1 MTQPSSLEFAVIHMG
16 PRLHYAVPEVIAQAG
31 LLKALYTDAHTGT
44 PSVRL
49 ASLVP
54 PALRPRSLRRL
65 LARQLPAAIPPAT
78 VKSWLYPTLQQERF
92 NRAHPDRRKLASFV
106 AERNIG
112 GHWLGRK
119 AVADNFGGANALYV
133 HPCACTEAIREAK
146 RRGMFIVYE
155 AISHPFNMR
164 TQKAEYERLGLPST
178 EGMDCIEENIR
189 FFAEE
194 AALAD
199 VVLAA
204 SDYVK
209 RGLVELGISP
219 ERIAVVPYGLDA
231 GFISGQLNPVP
242 GRLLYVGTID
252 AHKGMAYY
260 AEAARL
266 LRAEGFIGE
275 FRTIGPYSAPDVPSD
290 PAFRGLNYVGQMP
303 RSEVKHEFA
312 RADVFVFPTLTDGF
326 GMVLLEALFAG
337 LPIICTPNCGD
348 VVRDGFNGRVVPTH
362 DGPALAAAI
371 REIVDDRELRAR
383 MGRNALARKAEF
395 TLDTYRRRLVEVVQE
410 HAARRKH

>member
-1 MTQPSSLEFAVIHMG
+1 MKLEFAVIHMG

-31 LLKALYTDAHTGT
+31 MLKALYTDAHAGT

-54 PALRPRSLRRL
+54 PALRPRALRRL
-65 LARQLPAAIPPAT
+65 LARDLPAAIPPAR
-78 VKSWLYPTLQQERF
+78 VKSWLFPTLQQERF
-92 NRAHPDRRKLASFV
+92 NRAYPDRRKQAWFA
-106 AERNIG
+106 AERNVG

-119 AVADNFGGANALYV
+119 AIADNFGGANALYI

-146 RRGMFIVYE
+146 RRGLFVVLE

-164 TQKAEYERLGLPST
+164 TQKAEYERLGLPLT

-204 SDYVK
+204 SEYVK
-209 RGLVELGISP
+209 RGLVELGIPP

-231 GFISGQLNPVP
+231 GFYSESPQPQP
-242 GRLLYVGTID
+242 GRVLYVGTVD
-252 AHKGMAYY
+252 SHKGIAYL
-260 AEAARL
+260 AQAARQL
-266 LRAEGFIGE
+266 QAEGFAAE
-275 FRTIGPYSAPDVPSD
+275 FIAVGPSSSAGLLQH
-290 PAFRGLNYVGQMP
+290 PAFAGLNYVGQVP
-303 RSEVKHEFA
+303 RSEVKHRFA
-312 RADVFVFPTLTDGF
+312 SADLFVFPTLTDGF

-337 LPIICTPNCGD
+337 LPIVCTPNCGD

-362 DGPALAAAI
+362 DAAALAAAI
-371 REIVDDRELRAR
+371 REIVDDRDLRAR
-383 MGRNALARKAEF
+383 MSRHALARKPEF
-395 TLDTYRRRLVEVVQE
+395 TLETYQRHLIEAVRE
-410 HAARRKH
+410 HAARRGN

>member
-1 MTQPSSLEFAVIHMG
+1 MNLEFAMVHVG
-16 PRLHYAVPEVIAQAG
+16 ARLHYAVPEVLAAAG
-31 LLKALYTDAHTGT
+31 MLKAMFTDAHAGS
-44 PSVRL
+44 PLVRL
-49 ASLVP
+49 TNLVP
-54 PALRPRSLRRL
+54 TALRSPALRRL
-65 LARQLPAAIPPAT
+65 QAREIPAAIPPAN
-78 VKSWLYPTLQQERF
+78 VRSWVYPTFQNERF
-92 NRAHPDRRKLASFV
+92 NRKYPDSRKLASF
-106 AERNIG
+106 AFERNIG

-119 AVADNFGGANALYV
+119 AIAENFGGANAFYAL
-133 HPCACTEAIREAK
+133 PCICTEAVREAK
-146 RRGMFIVYE
+146 RRGLFIVYE

-164 TQKAEYERLGLPST
+164 TQKDEYERLGLPLT

-204 SDYVK
+204 SEYVK
-209 RGLVELGISP
+209 RGLVEVGIAP

-231 GFISGQLNPVP
+231 NFIGEEPKPTP
-242 GRLLYVGTID
+242 GRLLFVGTID
-252 AHKGMAYY
+252 AHKGIAYY
-260 AEAARL
+260 AEAARAL
-266 LRAEGFIGE
+266 QAEGFKGE
-275 FRTIGPYSAPDVPSD
+275 FRTIGPFSAPDVPSD
-290 PAFRGLNYVGQMP
+290 PAFEGLNYLGQVP

-348 VVRDGFNGRVVPTH
+348 VVRHGFNGRVVPSH
-362 DGPALAAAI
+362 DAAALTSAI
-371 REIVDDRELRAR
+371 REIVENRALREQ
-383 MGRNALARKAEF
+383 MSRNALARKAEF
-395 TLDTYRRRLVEVVQE
+395 TLETYQRRLVEVVGE